1 MSATVALVTLRMA
14 LADLRS
20 NALTD
25 RAFIQT
31 ARSQEA
37 LFKALPPK
45 FEEVWLEL
53 VDRLESSAL
62 FSEESCSFSQTD
74 LLDNLALVLD
84 KAEAKLTAP
93 ENFEIFTVKVEPAG
107 LQYDVEGDLTLLEA
121 AELSRIELP
130 SSCRNGTCRTCV
142 CRLVSGEVTYTIEW
156 PGLSAE
162 EKAEGYVLPCVA
174 RPTSNVVL
182 EQTQARAT

>member
-1 MSATVALVTLRMA
+1 M
-14 LADLRS
+14 
-20 NALTD
+20 
-25 RAFIQT
+25 
-31 ARSQEA
+31 
-37 LFKALPPK
+37 
-45 FEEVWLEL
+45 
-53 VDRLESSAL
+53 
-62 FSEESCSFSQTD
+62 
-74 LLDNLALVLD
+74 
-84 KAEAKLTAP
+84 TAP
-93 ENFEIFTVKVEPAG
+93 ENFEIITVKVDPAG

-121 AELSRIELP
+121 AEMSRIELP